1 MCRLV
6 LFAGTCTR
14 CGGEFH
20 WDDLSQ
26 QLPCLEAK
34 NNGIF
39 GECRNGVNM
48 DQHSFDQECDSCMDD
63 ESQMQQGQR
72 NNDKGKKRQRT
83 R

>member
-6 LFAGTCTR
+6 LFSGSCTR
-14 CGGEFH
+14 CGGDFH
-20 WDDLSQ
+20 WEDLSQ

-48 DQHSFDQECDSCMDD
+48 DQHAFDQECDACMDD
-63 ESQMQQGQR
+63 ESPVQQKTSE
-72 NNDKGKKRQRT
+72 KGKKRQRT